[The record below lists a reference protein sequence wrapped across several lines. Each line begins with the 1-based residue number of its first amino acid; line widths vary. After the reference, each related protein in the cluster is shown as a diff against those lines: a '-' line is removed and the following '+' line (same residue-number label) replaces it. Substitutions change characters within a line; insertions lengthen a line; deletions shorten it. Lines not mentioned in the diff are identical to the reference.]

1 MNVLTLKWKWYW
13 NTYEYERVKRVLL
26 ELKNDPLRQDLV
38 NLLKNRLKIV
48 VSKRYIIREQL
59 KLKGVIV

>member
-38 NLLKNRLKIV
+38 NLLKNRLKIT
-48 VSKRYIIREQL
+48 VSKRYIIREKL